1 MCMMKSSRQ
10 KQALKIIPRFQDFC
24 PAVLSEKRNH
34 WAQNNLKWR
43 KSTLQVL
50 KAIYFALFFFFLDAK
65 FVLISRKAHDD
76 DKTDKKRKISKK
88 CSFFIIVIVSIFFC
102 LATPFLLFTF
112 LGQMQPHQTIL
123 EKSSRKPTTEE
134 FHLLVDEGNY
144 LRSESRGHP

>member
-1 MCMMKSSRQ
+1 M
-10 KQALKIIPRFQDFC
+10 
-24 PAVLSEKRNH
+24 
-34 WAQNNLKWR
+34 
-43 KSTLQVL
+43 LQVL
-50 KAIYFALFFFFLDAK
+50 KTTFLNFLYLFLYVD
-65 FVLISRKAHDD
+65 FVSISRKADED
-76 DKTDKKRKISKK
+76 DKTDKKRKSSKNY
-88 CSFFIIVIVSIFFC
+88 SFFIIMIVSIFFC

>member
-1 MCMMKSSRQ
+1 MHDEIIKAKAGPKNHSKISRFLPCCPLRKKKPLSSEQ
-10 KQALKIIPRFQDFC
+10 FEMEEKYVTGFKGNIFC
-24 PAVLSEKRNH
+24 SV
-34 WAQNNLKWR
+34 
-43 KSTLQVL
+43 
-50 KAIYFALFFFFLDAK
+50 FFFFLDAK

-76 DKTDKKRKISKK
+76 DKTDKKRKFSKK